1 MVIQFGHT
9 DTHTQKENILE
20 KNHQNNINF
29 QIKIQFTE
37 CHHHNHN
44 HQEFQPNLNLKHIFH
59 IAEISFEVATMMMMM
74 RNSYL
79 LFGPLDI

>member
-1 MVIQFGHT
+1 MVIQFGHR
-9 DTHTQKENILE
+9 ENILE

-29 QIKIQFTE
+29 QIKIQYTE
-37 CHHHNHN
+37 CHHNHN
-44 HQEFQPNLNLKHIFH
+44 HQEFQQPNLNLKHIFH

-79 LFGPLDI
+79 LGPLDI